1 MFADGNRRD
10 GFTRVE
16 LVVVLLIMGGMGGL
30 VALLYPAVMIAR
42 NPKGPH
48 GERIP
53 RAAPL
58 ESNRI
63 THPTRLSII
72 APENWDQ
79 VRDRGPDVPFL
90 SIAAR
95 GTPGRRLTSVITVEL
110 IDSPPDD
117 MKLCS
122 FSKIVFHDHPAYEQ
136 MQVLRED
143 TFDDPARSRYDLYL
157 NRQGHWWNV
166 RFLVAEEMTVLP
178 PQIRQ
183 YIETVRFP

>member
-1 MFADGNRRD
+1 MFADGNRSV

-16 LVVVLLIMGGMGGL
+16 LVAVFLIIGGL
-30 VALLYPAVMIAR
+30 VALLYLSVMIAR

-63 THPTRLSII
+63 IHPTRLSII

-79 VRDRGPDVPFL
+79 IRDRGPDVPFL

-95 GTPGRRLTSVITVEL
+95 GTPGRRLGSIITVTTV
-110 IDSPPDD
+110 SPPPDEARLSTF
-117 MKLCS
+117 KQ
-122 FSKIVFHDHPAYEQ
+122 IVFQGQPAYEH
-136 MQVLRED
+136 MQILRKGS
-143 TFDDPARSRYDLYL
+143 FDDPATSQYDLYL
-157 NRQGHWWNV
+157 HSGGHWWNIS
-166 RFLVAEEMTVLP
+166 FLVADEMTAIP

-183 YIETVRFP
+183 YIETVQFP